1 MASQRERIQM
11 PDDEVA
17 AMIERG
23 RNLHVASIGRDG
35 QPHLVPMWFVV
46 DGGLI
51 TFTTYAKSQ
60 KVRNLQR
67 DPRIT
72 VLLEEGT
79 AYNEVRGVA
88 IEGDAE
94 VITDDPAHTARIL
107 ARVGA
112 KQSGRPD
119 PPAGFQPEITDAAR
133 KRCTVRVRPRRVRSW
148 DHSRL

>member
-1 MASQRERIQM
+1 MPSQRERIGM
-11 PDDEVA
+11 PDDEVT

-23 RNLHVASIGRDG
+23 RNLQVASIGRDG

-46 DGGLI
+46 DDGLI

-60 KVRNLQR
+60 KVRNLRR

-88 IEGDAE
+88 IEGEAE
-94 VITDDPAHTARIL
+94 VTDDPSYTARIL

-112 KQSGRPD
+112 KQSGRPE
-119 PPAGFQPEITDAAR
+119 PPADFQPEITDAAR
-133 KRCTVRVRPRRVRSW
+133 KRCTVRVQPRRVRSW